1 MILAIKTEKIGN
13 LVLNLATRC
22 QQPYILVEGESFH
35 WTNCILTDFEVPD
48 EIILIKR
55 LGTLWIQM
63 EDKHFLTEFWWKKN
77 LDSLAFFSTL
87 DLSLTSYCTF
97 IFADDMVQKDDMMIM
112 KRGCC
117 CCCWVCRKK
126 FYKRRWLPFGIHMKR
141 IIGLGTLLLCRLF
154 RIINM
159 AADSL
164 RTTTNSMFELFI
176 NFQHSSISRSRRK

>member
-1 MILAIKTEKIGN
+1 M
-13 LVLNLATRC
+13 NLATRC
-22 QQPYILVEGESFH
+22 QQPYILEEGESFH
-35 WTNCILTDFEVPD
+35 WNGGQTLPHTIL
-48 EIILIKR
+48 
-55 LGTLWIQM
+55 M
-63 EDKHFLTEFWWKKN
+63 KKN
-77 LDSLAFFSTL
+77 LDSKHFFFTL

-176 NFQHSSISRSRRK
+176 NFQHSSILRSRRK

>member
-35 WTNCILTDFEVPD
+35 WTNCTYLNFNRFWNPV
-48 EIILIKR
+48 EIIKV
-55 LGTLWIQM
+55 GNTMNSNGGQTLPHWVLM
-63 EDKHFLTEFWWKKN
+63 KKN

-176 NFQHSSISRSRRK
+176 NFQHSSILRSRRK